1 LRILTSEKKSEGM
14 PLPSSL
20 PEPIYGFGAEVGA
33 AVAGAA
39 VAGAAVAGA
48 AVAGAAVAG
57 AAVVAAA
64 PQAESSMLAA
74 INRLRTTN
82 ILRIIFSS
90 QIIGNTDT
98 KWVGNKLANWK
109 FNHLLS

>member
-1 LRILTSEKKSEGM
+1 
-14 PLPSSL
+14 
-20 PEPIYGFGAEVGA
+20 VGA